1 MTLKQAHI
9 MHYNVQQQQRKSN
22 LI

>member
-9 MHYNVQQQQRKSN
+9 IHYNVQQQQRKSN